1 MGSIGMLTV
10 SVKQT
15 DIIMAATPVQN
26 LWLPMSNLDLLI
38 PPLDVG
44 VFFCYRKP
52 MDHGDENS
60 CIINLIEQSLS
71 LALVHFYPL
80 AGEVVYTS
88 QGEPEL
94 LCNNHGV
101 ELVQACASVE
111 LKDLDLYHPDDSVE
125 GKLVPVKTKGV
136 LSVQVTEFNCGGLV
150 IGCTFDHRVADAHSM
165 NMFLASWAEI
175 QRSKPVSCLPS
186 FRRSV
191 LHPRRPP
198 LITSYYDTLYVPFSS
213 LPPSPTSDLTNPLIS
228 RIYYIEAN
236 DVNNLQAVSS
246 LDGNPQSKLISFI
259 SLLWKIIA
267 EGDDD
272 STTCRMGVVVDGRER
287 LNDIANFENPSN
299 IDSFTMENY
308 FGNVLSISSGEASSD
323 DLKEMPLSQVAKMV
337 HKFVSGT
344 KTKEHFRGLIDWVEV
359 HRPEKAVTKI
369 YTRME
374 DNDGGAV
381 VVSSGMRF
389 QMEKIDF
396 GWGKPQFGS
405 YHFPWGGQTG
415 YVMPMPS
422 VTKNGDWVVYM
433 HLLQKHLDLVEA
445 MGTKYFRPLTA
456 TYLGF

>member
-1 MGSIGMLTV
+1 MFSV

-15 DIIMAATPVQN
+15 EVIRAETPVQN

-44 VFFCYRKP
+44 VFFCYKKP
-52 MDHGDENS
+52 TDHRHENS
-60 CIINLIEQSLS
+60 CIINLIKQSLS
-71 LALVHFYPL
+71 LALVPFYPL
-80 AGEVVYTS
+80 AGEVVHTS

-94 LCNNHGV
+94 LCNNNGV
-101 ELVQACASVE
+101 ELVHACASAE

-165 NMFLASWAEI
+165 NMFFESWAEI
-175 QRSKPVSCLPS
+175 TRSKPVSCFPS
-186 FRRSV
+186 FRRSM
-191 LHPRRPP
+191 LHSRRPP
-198 LITSYYDTLYVPFSS
+198 LVTNFYNTLYVPFSS
-213 LPPSPTSDLTNPLIS
+213 LPPPPTSTLKNTLVS

-236 DVNNLQAVSS
+236 DINNLQRVSS

-259 SLLWKIIA
+259 SFLWKIIA
-267 EGDDD
+267 KGDDD
-272 STTCRMGVVVDGRER
+272 FKTCRIGVVVDGRER
-287 LNDIANFENPSN
+287 LNDIVNFDKISN
-299 IDSFTMENY
+299 TDSFRMQNY
-308 FGNVLSISSGEASSD
+308 FGNVLSVPSGEASSS

-337 HKFVSGT
+337 HKFVSGAT
-344 KTKEHFRGLIDWVEV
+344 TKEHFRGLIDWVEV
-359 HRPEKAVTKI
+359 HRPERAVTKI

-374 DNDGGAV
+374 DDDGGAV

-445 MGTKYFRPLTA
+445 MGTKYFRPLSA
-456 TYLGF
+456 AYLGF

>member
-1 MGSIGMLTV
+1 MMGSIGMLTV

-94 LCNNHGV
+94 LCNNH
-101 ELVQACASVE
+101 
-111 LKDLDLYHPDDSVE
+111 
-125 GKLVPVKTKGV
+125 
-136 LSVQVTEFNCGGLV
+136 
-150 IGCTFDHRVADAHSM
+150 ADAHSM